1 MSDKNNVR
9 VVRKSFY
16 STFRMH
22 FATVIEREKKER
34 KNELRSWIWSSRIIQ
49 SCRIWGVGG
58 SVVSKYTLDRVLTRE
73 FLHFDTRTRSYS
85 SSFHKTSNEWGEF

>member
-34 KNELRSWIWSSRIIQ
+34 KNELRSWIWSSRIVQ
-49 SCRIWGVGG
+49 SCRIRGAGG
-58 SVVSKYTLDRVLTRE
+58 DT
-73 FLHFDTRTRSYS
+73 HFI
-85 SSFHKTSNEWGEF
+85 SFAGHLKFGQSENNSN

>member
-22 FATVIEREKKER
+22 FATVIEREKKEKER
-34 KNELRSWIWSSRIIQ
+34 MNYDPGFGPAE
-49 SCRIWGVGG
+49 
-58 SVVSKYTLDRVLTRE
+58 
-73 FLHFDTRTRSYS
+73 
-85 SSFHKTSNEWGEF
+85 